1 LAGARHGGTLPSG
14 GGGMEQV
21 GWGEQGP
28 AKDEQEERGG
38 ASTQRRRGC
47 RWGGGR
53 AWAGAW
59 PGSVEQ
65 AGRAAREVWS
75 RSAGVEQEERGGA
88 GAGKSSRTGA
98 QEQYDVRSKKLVSQD
113 KIGILCGW

>member
-28 AKDEQEERGG
+28 ATDEQEERGG
-38 ASTQRRRGC
+38 AGT
-47 RWGGGR
+47 
-53 AWAGAW
+53 
-59 PGSVEQ
+59 
-65 AGRAAREVWS
+65 
-75 RSAGVEQEERGGA
+75 
-88 GAGKSSRTGA
+88 GKSSRTGA